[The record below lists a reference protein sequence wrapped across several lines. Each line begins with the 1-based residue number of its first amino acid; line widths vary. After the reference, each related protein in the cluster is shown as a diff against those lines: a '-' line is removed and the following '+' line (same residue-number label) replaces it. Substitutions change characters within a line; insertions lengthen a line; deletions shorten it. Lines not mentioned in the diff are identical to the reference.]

1 MFGHLYRYRL
11 NVLVRNNSLLFWT
24 LIFPILLGLMFS
36 VAFSEIDQ
44 AGTIETIPVGI
55 IKEEQN
61 QKTNEGQ
68 LTQQVAFMNVLKQT
82 KSGGEPLFSL
92 QEVSPQ
98 EAEKRL
104 DAGDLAGYY
113 SFEQSS
119 IQLAIARTGLSQTIL
134 KNMMDRFLQNT
145 DLANKLVAIDST
157 LTEDQLTSFLVGES
171 FVQQENQTRNM
182 SIFLYLGGNGYFVWI
197 HVGGQKRPRP
207 ASKSVIQRDSP
218 FGHPPKPI
226 VGFFSKYPCWIH
238 DIFLRSFSDSKCFS
252 FYLSSRLRKPLA
264 VVIRPIRFW
273 CIECIIIRKF
283 GWEFVS

>member
-182 SIFLYLGGNGYFVWI
+182 SIKSFYFFTLVGMAILYGFMWGVRNA
-197 HVGGQKRPRP
+197 QDQQ
-207 ASKSVIQRDSP
+207 ANQSSKGIRLSVIPRNRLLVFQQISLLDSRY
-218 FGHPPKPI
+218 
-226 VGFFSKYPCWIH
+226 FS
-238 DIFLRSFSDSKCFS
+238 
-252 FYLSSRLRKPLA
+252 
-264 VVIRPIRFW
+264 
-273 CIECIIIRKF
+273 
-283 GWEFVS
+283 